1 MWLSERIP
9 VGGPFRA
16 AIGLHEQVNADSIR
30 DSRRLWG
37 LYCSNDNKLC
47 EKFYEIIY
55 ELSNY
60 IAEMRIEDIN
70 YEDYKGIDR
79 EFFAKL
85 NKIKS
90 DYASYLSGEI
100 ISFGEYVL
108 VKANK
113 DLILLNNKFIER
125 GEMTLV
131 LLEEAILLSALGN
144 VSLIKSLSSHMIA
157 KR

>member
-1 MWLSERIP
+1 MSERIP